1 MQVHQLR
8 IMAGSRKHL
17 SRKAAERTTDYNN
30 VRKIGAT
37 SSSSEAAL
45 VPEEETLPKVTEV
58 LKPREKTKRV
68 GKKKKQD
75 KRPIS
80 TPGDRSQKKAKK
92 SKKPTSDDENST
104 GHPSMILPPRKRSK
118 PNPKIASNAG

>member
-1 MQVHQLR
+1 
-8 IMAGSRKHL
+8 MAGTRNHL
-17 SRKAAERTTDYNN
+17 SRKAAGRTTDYNK

-58 LKPREKTKRV
+58 LKPGEKTKRV

-80 TPGDRSQKKAKK
+80 TPGDLRQKKSKK

-104 GHPSMILPPRKRSK
+104 GHPSMISPPRKRSK
-118 PNPKIASNAG
+118 PNPKIASKAG

>member
-58 LKPREKTKRV
+58 LKPGEKTKRV

-80 TPGDRSQKKAKK
+80 TPGDRSQKKA
-92 SKKPTSDDENST
+92 SKKVQKANE
-104 GHPSMILPPRKRSK
+104 
-118 PNPKIASNAG
+118 